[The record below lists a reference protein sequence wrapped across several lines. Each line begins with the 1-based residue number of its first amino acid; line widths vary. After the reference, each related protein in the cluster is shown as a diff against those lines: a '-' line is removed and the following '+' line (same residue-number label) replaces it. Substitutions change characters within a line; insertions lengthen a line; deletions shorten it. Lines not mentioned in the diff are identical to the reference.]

1 MGVRVRRPAVEGSAI
16 TRIEE
21 MVLGRD
27 DAKEIFGVHGHAGD
41 AIGKA
46 VEVDL
51 DVFLLFF
58 RLFLF
63 LLFLFLGFFLF
74 VFLFL
79 VGFLALVGAGFAF
92 LGYGDFVAFRRGGG
106 LGVLAQSECIYGVAA
121 IGGVVLLRAAE
132 LRV

>member
-1 MGVRVRRPAVEGSAI
+1 
-16 TRIEE
+16 

-27 DAKEIFGVHGHAGD
+27 YAEEIFGVHGHAGD

-58 RLFLF
+58 RLFLV
-63 LLFLFLGFFLF
+63 LLFFFLGFFLF

-79 VGFLALVGAGFAF
+79 VGFLALVGPGFAF
-92 LGYGDFVAFRRGGG
+92 LGYGHFLAFRREGL
-106 LGVLAQSECIYGVAA
+106 LGVLAPSEGVEGISAC
-121 IGGVVLLRAAE
+121 GGVVALDGAE
-132 LRV
+132 LRVKGARAA